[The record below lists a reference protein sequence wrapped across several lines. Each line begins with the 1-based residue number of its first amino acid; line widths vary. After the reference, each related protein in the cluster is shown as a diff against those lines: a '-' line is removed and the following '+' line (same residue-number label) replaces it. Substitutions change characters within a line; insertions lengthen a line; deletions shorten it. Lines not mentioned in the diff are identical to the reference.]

1 MNTNNTLTVTKY
13 FKGLGKVYTL
23 DPNILRLILEGS
35 IKEPIT
41 SKGFITTILY
51 HFQLS

>member
-13 FKGLGKVYTL
+13 FKGLGKAYTL
-23 DPNILRLILEGS
+23 GSKVWRLSLEGS
-35 IKEPIT
+35 IEPIQ
-41 SKGFITTILY
+41 SKGFITTTLY